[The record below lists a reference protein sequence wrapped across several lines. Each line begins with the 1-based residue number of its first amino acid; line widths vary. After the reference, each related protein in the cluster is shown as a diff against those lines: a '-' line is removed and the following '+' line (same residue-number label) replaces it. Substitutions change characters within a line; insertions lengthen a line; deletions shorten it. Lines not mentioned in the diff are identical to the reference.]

1 MAVAGP
7 IRDRCVL
14 YLSSLRRT
22 VLSTRLYSISGMQ
35 ERLWTEQT
43 RRFRGG
49 NKPKSIG
56 FSGHREGSN
65 PRPADPSAAALATWP
80 HAHLCKRARKG
91 LMSSTHSI
99 YSRRFLL
106 PLHRPWSNIF
116 SSQTRF
122 LFSSCTNKA
131 SIHELFI
138 VTVIDNHEHIQR
150 QNLVCLPYPKSLNL
164 PNPTRVRNIPTV

>member
-1 MAVAGP
+1 MSRSVESAEP
-7 IRDRCVL
+7 I
-14 YLSSLRRT
+14 SA
-22 VLSTRLYSISGMQ
+22 
-35 ERLWTEQT
+35 T

-65 PRPADPSAAALATWP
+65 PRPADPSAVALATWP

-150 QNLVCLPYPKSLNL
+150 QDLVCLPYSKSLNL